1 MDRSWMKAKRISK
14 EYEDGIE
21 KFLEFPQRNAP
32 SKRDGL
38 YYCPCVKCLSNS
50 RRNIYDIKEH
60 LICNGINLRNTNW
73 IWHGEIRKTTLSA
86 NEKVVNE
93 DFGDRISDMFRDIR
107 SESST

>member
-1 MDRSWMKAKRISK
+1 MKAKRIRK
-14 EYEDGIE
+14 EYEDGVE
-21 KFLEFPQRNAP
+21 KFLEFAQRNAP

-38 YYCPCVKCLSNS
+38 YYCPCVKCLNNS
-50 RRNIYDIKEH
+50 RRSISEIKEH
-60 LICNGINLRNTNW
+60 LICDGINLRYTNW

-93 DFGDRISDMFRDIR
+93 DFGDRISDMFCDIR